1 MHWGDTMSKIRIAG
15 LLANLAAA
23 LICLGESTAYAAY
36 SCTVT
41 ATSVTMPFAPTVTAT
56 NVQSGSYT
64 INCTRAGTDP
74 NTLAWSLANDNGG
87 AGSGGNN
94 TANGPGGTYAYDTY
108 MPGSLTN
115 KWGSTAATRITGT
128 MNFGASLT
136 ASASGSFDVVVT
148 GPQTVLTA
156 GNYTDTIGLRLRNT
170 GTGATIGAN
179 PIASFVVTLVTSN
192 YCQISVA
199 PGDLNFIYTSFQAG
213 ASSASST
220 YGVRCT
226 LIPFTMAL
234 DATSGTLLG
243 LNYTVSLATASSTGT
258 GVTQTFTINGS
269 IAGGQSGTCATATC
283 SGSQTRT
290 LTVTY

>member
-1 MHWGDTMSKIRIAG
+1 MSKFRIAG
-15 LLANLAAA
+15 ILKGLAAA
-23 LICLGESTAYAAY
+23 LMCLGASTAYAAFA
-36 SCTVT
+36 CTVT

-64 INCTRAGTDP
+64 INCTRVGTDP

-94 TANGPGGTYAYDTY
+94 TATLGANSYAYDTY

-136 ASASGSFDVVVT
+136 ASASGSFDVVVIGT
-148 GPQTVLTA
+148 QTVRPA
-156 GNYTDTIGLRLRNT
+156 GTYTDTIGLRLRNT

-179 PIASFVVTLVTSN
+179 PIATFVVSLVTSN
-192 YCQISVA
+192 YCQISVP
-199 PGDLNFIYTSFQAG
+199 PGNLNFTYASFQVG
-213 ASSASST
+213 AATASST

-226 LIPFTMAL
+226 LIPYTMSL

-243 LNYTVSLATASSTGT
+243 LNYSVTLATPSSTGT

-269 IAGGQSGTCATATC
+269 IAGGQSGTCATGTC